1 MQVKKYFVFLI
12 LLCCSSNFSNENTQ
26 ISVIEADVVL
36 TEILESY
43 KNFSESPQNAVDT
56 IWDNAHP
63 SNREI
68 TGPKDR
74 FERMLLSEPYNSILD
89 LKEYSFTKTVE
100 TEDSEHYEIKI
111 LAKNNSYFEETWVFQ
126 LDVCL
131 DDSENKCWLTVAVT
145 APSYFESG
153 V

>member
-36 TEILESY
+36 TQILESY

-100 TEDSEHYEIKI
+100 SEDSQHYEIKI
-111 LAKNNSYFEETWVFQ
+111 LAKLS
-126 LDVCL
+126 LIHI
-131 DDSENKCWLTVAVT
+131 
-145 APSYFESG
+145 
-153 V
+153 

>member
-1 MQVKKYFVFLI
+1 LQVKKYILFLVFI
-12 LLCCSSNFSNENTQ
+12 CCSSVFSDENTQ
-26 ISVIEADVVL
+26 SSVIEPNVVL

-43 KNFSESPQNAVDT
+43 KNFSESPQKAIDT

-74 FERMLLSEPYNSILD
+74 FERMLLSEPYSSILD
-89 LKEYSFTKTVE
+89 LKEYSFIKTIE
-100 TEDSEHYEIKI
+100 TEESQHYEIKI
-111 LAKNNSYFEETWVFQ
+111 LAKNNSYFEVTWVFQ
-126 LDVCL
+126 LDLCL
-131 DDSENKCWLTVAVT
+131 SDPENKCWLTVAVT
-145 APSYFESG
+145 APSFFESG

>member
-1 MQVKKYFVFLI
+1 LQVKKYILFLVFI
-12 LLCCSSNFSNENTQ
+12 CCSSVFSDENTQ
-26 ISVIEADVVL
+26 SSVIEPNVVL

-43 KNFSESPQNAVDT
+43 KNFSESPQKAIDT

-74 FERMLLSEPYNSILD
+74 FERMLLSEPYSSILD
-89 LKEYSFTKTVE
+89 LKEYSFIKTIE
-100 TEDSEHYEIKI
+100 TEDSQHYEIKI
-111 LAKNNSYFEETWVFQ
+111 LAKNNSYFEVTWVFQ
-126 LDVCL
+126 LDLCL
-131 DDSENKCWLTVAVT
+131 SDSENKCWLTVAVT

>member
-1 MQVKKYFVFLI
+1 LQVKKYILFLVFI
-12 LLCCSSNFSNENTQ
+12 CCSSVFSDENTQ
-26 ISVIEADVVL
+26 SSVIEPNVVL

-43 KNFSESPQNAVDT
+43 KNFSESPQKAIDT

-74 FERMLLSEPYNSILD
+74 FERMLLSEPYSSILD
-89 LKEYSFTKTVE
+89 LKEYSFTKTIE
-100 TEDSEHYEIKI
+100 TEESQHYEIKI
-111 LAKNNSYFEETWVFQ
+111 LAKNNSYFEVTWVFQ
-126 LDVCL
+126 LDLCL
-131 DDSENKCWLTVAVT
+131 SDSENKCWLTVAVT

>member
-1 MQVKKYFVFLI
+1 LQVKKYILFLVFI
-12 LLCCSSNFSNENTQ
+12 CCSSVFSDENTQ
-26 ISVIEADVVL
+26 SSVIEPNVVL

-43 KNFSESPQNAVDT
+43 KNFSESPQKAIDT

-74 FERMLLSEPYNSILD
+74 FERMLLSEPYSSILD
-89 LKEYSFTKTVE
+89 LKEYSFIKTIE
-100 TEDSEHYEIKI
+100 TEESQHYEIKI
-111 LAKNNSYFEETWVFQ
+111 LAKNNSYFEVTWVFQ
-126 LDVCL
+126 LDLCL
-131 DDSENKCWLTVAVT
+131 SDSENKCWLTVAVT

>member
-1 MQVKKYFVFLI
+1 MQVKKYILFLVFI
-12 LLCCSSNFSNENTQ
+12 CCSSVFSDENTQ
-26 ISVIEADVVL
+26 SSVIEPNVVL

-43 KNFSESPQNAVDT
+43 KNFSESPQKAIDT

-74 FERMLLSEPYNSILD
+74 FERMLLTEPYSSILD
-89 LKEYSFTKTVE
+89 LKEYSFIKTIE
-100 TEDSEHYEIKI
+100 TEESQHYEIKI
-111 LAKNNSYFEETWVFQ
+111 LAKNNSYFEVTWVFQ
-126 LDVCL
+126 LDLCL
-131 DDSENKCWLTVAVT
+131 SDSENKCWLTVAVT

>member
-100 TEDSEHYEIKI
+100 SEDLSLIHI
-111 LAKNNSYFEETWVFQ
+111 
-126 LDVCL
+126 
-131 DDSENKCWLTVAVT
+131 
-145 APSYFESG
+145 
-153 V
+153 

>member
-1 MQVKKYFVFLI
+1 MQVKKYILFLVFI
-12 LLCCSSNFSNENTQ
+12 CCSSVFSDENTQ
-26 ISVIEADVVL
+26 SSVIEPNVVL

-43 KNFSESPQNAVDT
+43 KNFSESPQKAIDT

-74 FERMLLSEPYNSILD
+74 FERMLLSEPYSSILD
-89 LKEYSFTKTVE
+89 LKEYSFIKTIE
-100 TEDSEHYEIKI
+100 TEESQHYEIKI
-111 LAKNNSYFEETWVFQ
+111 LAKNNSYFEVTWVFQ
-126 LDVCL
+126 LDLCL
-131 DDSENKCWLTVAVT
+131 SDSENKCWLTVAVT

>member
-1 MQVKKYFVFLI
+1 MQVKKYILFLVFI
-12 LLCCSSNFSNENTQ
+12 CCSSVFSDENTQ
-26 ISVIEADVVL
+26 SSVIEPNVVL

-43 KNFSESPQNAVDT
+43 KNFSESPQKAIDI

-74 FERMLLSEPYNSILD
+74 FERMLLSEPYSSILD
-89 LKEYSFTKTVE
+89 LKEYSFIKTIE
-100 TEDSEHYEIKI
+100 TEESQHYEIKI
-111 LAKNNSYFEETWVFQ
+111 LAKNNSYFEVTWVFQ
-126 LDVCL
+126 LDLCL
-131 DDSENKCWLTVAVT
+131 SDSENKCWLTVAVT

>member
-1 MQVKKYFVFLI
+1 LQVKKYILFLVFI
-12 LLCCSSNFSNENTQ
+12 CCSSVFSDENTKS
-26 ISVIEADVVL
+26 SVIEPNVVL

-43 KNFSESPQNAVDT
+43 KNFSESPQKAIDT

-74 FERMLLSEPYNSILD
+74 FERMLLSEPYSSILD
-89 LKEYSFTKTVE
+89 LKEYSFIKTIE
-100 TEDSEHYEIKI
+100 TEESQHYEIKI
-111 LAKNNSYFEETWVFQ
+111 LAKNNSYFEVTWVFQ
-126 LDVCL
+126 LDLCL
-131 DDSENKCWLTVAVT
+131 SDSENKCWLTVAVT